1 MDITGQRLDL
11 SGVVVALALKPRD
24 AAAPVISVNSNNPQ
38 VVVSP
43 LVGEAVVT
51 VDATDTGGLT
61 PGMHMADM
69 QLTYPDGRVMSSQTV
84 YLYVEEDISP

>member
-24 AAAPVISVNSNNPQ
+24 ASAPVISVNSNNPQ

-51 VDATDTGGLT
+51 VDATDTAELT
-61 PGMHMADM
+61 PGMHKADM

-84 YLYVEEDISP
+84 YLYIEEDISP